1 MAYFDFSKLN
11 LPQANLLKASDS

>member
-11 LPQANLLKASDS
+11 LA